1 MTMGKSLLA
10 IIFIFICSTV
20 AWVVL
25 GTTVVV
31 RTHEQDTKLKRAV
44 GRLWGNAQRQK
55 APTVSYDAK
64 NKGEDPGRHFLPLDK
79 SDITVGLD
87 LEHRKKGLLW
97 YSTYRVAFS
106 GKYRVLNSTKRRRD
120 IIFKYSFPAKDGIY
134 DNFMLVIDGEG
145 IEDYEV
151 REGVIVKKLKL
162 GRGEAADIEIS
173 YVSRGLD
180 EWWYVFGPEVSRVK
194 DFALTINTDFEKIDF
209 PEKSI
214 SPTSKEET
222 KGGWELTWEYTN
234 LLSGVQIGLE
244 MPRKLNPGPFVS
256 RVSFFAPVS
265 LFLFFFLLFIITAV
279 KRIDIHPMNYFFL
292 AGAFFSFHL
301 LMAYLVDHVSIHRA
315 FAISSVVSIFLVISY
330 MRLVV
335 GPGFAF
341 FTTGISQFVYLVLFS
356 YAFFLEGFTGL
367 SITVCCIVTL
377 FIVMQLT
384 GRVNWGEKFRS

>member
-1 MTMGKSLLA
+1 MTMGRRLLA
-10 IIFIFICSTV
+10 IIFIFICSSV
-20 AWVVL
+20 AWIIL

-44 GRLWGNAQRQK
+44 GRLWGNAQRQE

-64 NKGEDPGRHFLPLDK
+64 NKGEDPVRHFLPLDK

-106 GKYRVLNSTKRRRD
+106 GKYRMLNSTKRRRD
-120 IIFKYSFPAKDGIY
+120 MIFEYSFPAKDGIY
-134 DNFMLVIDGEG
+134 DDFKLVIDGEG

-180 EWWYVFGPEVSRVK
+180 DWWYVFGQEVSRVK
-194 DFALTINTDFEKIDF
+194 DFALTMNTDFEKIDF

-214 SPTSKEET
+214 SPTAKEET

-279 KRIDIHPMNYFFL
+279 KRMDIHPMNYFFL

-301 LMAYLVDHVSIHRA
+301 LMAYLVDHVSIHKA

-341 FTTGISQFVYLVLFS
+341 FAMGISQFVYLVLFS